1 MNKIKFVYNIIPKYT
16 AYTYNEVIIMENI
29 TNLIQSVGFPIT
41 VAIALGYMC
50 YKNYNN
56 LNKRYNDLVDKLINK
71 K

>member
-1 MNKIKFVYNIIPKYT
+1 
-16 AYTYNEVIIMENI
+16 MENI
-29 TNLIQSVGFPIT
+29 INLIQSVGFPIT

-56 LNKRYNDLVDKLINK
+56 LNKRYNDLIDKLINK